1 MSKPKYD
8 VDAPDQARLK
18 TARLKIEVVL
28 AEHDLAGVVVL
39 HTPGMSEFFYTIRPS
54 YSIVSL
60 NEGTGELRVRS
71 KLDRD
76 YGGDASLQLHDQRAT
91 ANMTAA
97 LADNLWQACQMF
109 AAIDGHVS
117 KALRA
122 EHTPAEFVPDPG
134 ERAH

>member
-18 TARLKIEVVL
+18 IARLKIEAVL

-39 HTPGMSEFFYTIRPS
+39 HTPGMTEFFYTLRPT

-60 NEGTGELRVRS
+60 DENTGELRVRS
-71 KLDRD
+71 RLDRD
-76 YGGDASLQLHDQRAT
+76 YGGNASLQLHDQTAT
-91 ANMTAA
+91 ANMTAG
-97 LADNLWQACQMF
+97 LADGLWHAARMF
-109 AAIDGHVS
+109 AAIDSHAS

-122 EHTPAEFVPDPG
+122 EHTPGVFVPDPG
-134 ERAH
+134 ERAQ